1 MTSRS
6 TIDSAFTGVLVDAGR
21 IHHDIDFAAW
31 CHHVRTVD
39 AALTRLADAID
50 DPKPDDP
57 PAERLARNAFMAVL
71 ALAQLLHGTY
81 SEEPRASSAL
91 ELAQLAVH
99 ELLDALIGANRIDAH
114 DVVSAIFS
122 ATPDVRSRNPATSAR
137 ALGWTDVPLM
147 CVAELETDGM
157 LERCV
162 RVLLHVAVADGRRL
176 TPVYLGAASCL
187 RPDLV
192 PLADLPLGVV

>member
-1 MTSRS
+1 MVTSRLEPP
-6 TIDSAFTGVLVDAGR
+6 IHAAAPPRLRGVRGAVTVEADTPASVDA
-21 IHHDIDFAAW
+21 
-31 CHHVRTVD
+31 
-39 AALTRLADAID
+39 
-50 DPKPDDP
+50 
-57 PAERLARNAFMAVL
+57 
-71 ALAQLLHGTY
+71 
-81 SEEPRASSAL
+81 
-91 ELAQLAVH
+91 AVH
-99 ELLDALIGANRIDAH
+99 ELLEQLIEANGIDPC

-162 RVLLHVAVADGRRL
+162 RLLLHVSVADGRRL
-176 TPVYLGAASCL
+176 TPIYLGDAACL

-192 PLADLPLGVV
+192 PGG